1 MDTHQADA
9 PEVSRTCW
17 SVPTKPTAAPPQRSR
32 PGADREW
39 DVSAG
44 RDSRGTVVVLAE
56 PDEEVTRYDELG
68 RGIAELGFHGRGFHA
83 GDARPLDLGR
93 RVRHATG
100 GLARPVVLIGR
111 GIAAL
116 LALRFAHWGDVPAAG
131 VVAVAPPTTIG
142 DDHLLAGLIEQ
153 AWTGHGRMP
162 GLVLHAAEQ
171 GLDSLN
177 VLSDRTAGRP
187 SFRLTSVA
195 GRSDEVL
202 GGRDPSGMGDIVGFL
217 RRIAD
222 PRG

>member
-1 MDTHQADA
+1 MDTPQVDA
-9 PEVSRTCW
+9 LEVSRTCW
-17 SVPTKPTAAPPQRSR
+17 SVPTQPTAVPPQRFR

-44 RDSRGTVVVLAE
+44 RDSRGTVVVLAG

-68 RGIAELGFHGRGFHA
+68 RSIAELGFHGRGFHT
-83 GDARPLDLGR
+83 GGARPLDLGR
-93 RVRHATG
+93 RVRHATQ

-116 LALRFAHWGDVPAAG
+116 LALRFAHWGDVPASG
-131 VVAVAPPTTIG
+131 VVVAAPSTTIG
-142 DDHLLAGLIEQ
+142 DDHLLAGLVEQ

-177 VLSDRTAGRP
+177 VLSERTAARP
-187 SFRLTSVA
+187 SFRLASVA
-195 GRSDEVL
+195 GPADEVL
-202 GGRDPSGMGDIVGFL
+202 GGRYPSGMGDIVGFL
-217 RRIAD
+217 RRFAES
-222 PRG
+222 RG